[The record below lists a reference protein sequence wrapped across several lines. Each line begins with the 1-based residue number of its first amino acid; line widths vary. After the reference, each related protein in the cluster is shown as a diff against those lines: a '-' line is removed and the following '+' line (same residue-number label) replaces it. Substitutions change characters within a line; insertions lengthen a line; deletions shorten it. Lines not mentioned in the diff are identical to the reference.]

1 MDHNPNLSP
10 WTWPTHIDPAGQ
22 KSIDKPADLGNMI
35 WQNRPA
41 PPTAYENGLGDA
53 LEHVFESG
61 AVELPE
67 VVDKLNELGFKDQ
80 NGSAWTEQSFTL
92 EIKRLGA

>member
-22 KSIDKPADLGNMI
+22 KSINKPADPGNII

-41 PPTAYENGLGDA
+41 PPTSYENALGDA
-53 LEHVFESG
+53 LEQVFDAG
-61 AVELPE
+61 AVELAE
-67 VVDKLNELGFKDQ
+67 VVAKLNDLGVKDQ
-80 NGSAWTEQSFTL
+80 NGSAWTEETFTF
-92 EIKRLGA
+92 EMKRLSA

>member
-22 KSIDKPADLGNMI
+22 KSIDKPADTGNMI
-35 WQNRPA
+35 WQNRQA
-41 PPTAYENGLGDA
+41 PPTGYENALGDA
-53 LEHVFESG
+53 LEQVFDLG
-61 AVELPE
+61 ALNLPD
-67 VVDKLNELGFKDQ
+67 VVAKLNELGFKDQ

-92 EIKRLGA
+92 EMQRLGA